1 MIPIINQFK
10 KLQTIFS
17 ISYAS
22 LILLTIFFTISS
34 FLDLISLGLI
44 VPLVSYLID
53 PHKNYEE
60 VLIVKYFISNN
71 NFLIVS
77 SIILIAVFFLKTIVS
92 IINLYLIKKFSL
104 TKYKNLQLKLFKI
117 YQQMGYSSF
126 ITRNKIEYIRNIQEL
141 SKQSTICLEESIKL
155 FSETI
160 VLISILIFLLST
172 QFKSVIILA
181 VILSA
186 NLYFYNLYFK
196 KKLINYGKNQI
207 SKSKLILKIIQNTFD
222 GFKEIL
228 ILNKQ
233 NFFYTNLNRSINEK
247 AKYDLLGSVIGNS
260 PRFLLELIIVIFIIS
275 YFVIFNQYNYNRTQE
290 ILPIIS
296 VFAFAALRIIPS
308 CGVIAKGITSI
319 NYHYHAIDKVYK
331 DINNLTTKKKKIRFD
346 KLRSIEFKNVSFNYP
361 GSKNLIFNK
370 LNFKFTKGKIIG
382 IVGKNG
388 SGKSTL
394 VDLILGLLQPTKGHI
409 LINKKICVVDPS
421 MWIGQISY
429 MPQDNIFLN
438 ESIKTNITMSTD
450 SNNLINGK
458 IYKCLKMSDFLEFVS
473 KLPKKINTTIGENGI
488 SLSGGQHKKLAL
500 SRLFYNNNSMLIMD
514 EATNSLDKDSEKLV
528 TNQIKNLKK
537 NKTIIIISHKKESL
551 KYCDLI
557 FKITNKNLLSIK

>member
-17 ISYAS
+17 ISYSS
-22 LILLTIFFTISS
+22 LILLTIFFTFSS
-34 FLDLISLGLI
+34 FLDLISLSLI

-53 PHKNYEE
+53 PYKNYEE
-60 VLIVKYFISNN
+60 ILIVKYFISNS

-117 YQQMGYSSF
+117 YQQMEYSSF
-126 ITRNKIEYIRNIQEL
+126 ITKNKNEYIRNIQEL

-181 VILSA
+181 VILSL

-196 KKLINYGKNQI
+196 KKLISYGKNQI

-233 NFFYTNLNRSINEK
+233 NFFYANINKSINEK
-247 AKYDLLGSVIGNS
+247 AKYDLLGSVIGSS

-275 YFVIFNQYNYNRTQE
+275 YFIIFNQYNYNRTQE

-308 CGVIAKGITSI
+308 SGVIAKSITSI

-331 DINNLTTKKKKIRFD
+331 DINNLTTKKKK
-346 KLRSIEFKNVSFNYP
+346 
-361 GSKNLIFNK
+361 
-370 LNFKFTKGKIIG
+370 
-382 IVGKNG
+382 
-388 SGKSTL
+388 
-394 VDLILGLLQPTKGHI
+394 
-409 LINKKICVVDPS
+409 
-421 MWIGQISY
+421 
-429 MPQDNIFLN
+429 
-438 ESIKTNITMSTD
+438 
-450 SNNLINGK
+450 
-458 IYKCLKMSDFLEFVS
+458 
-473 KLPKKINTTIGENGI
+473 
-488 SLSGGQHKKLAL
+488 
-500 SRLFYNNNSMLIMD
+500 
-514 EATNSLDKDSEKLV
+514 
-528 TNQIKNLKK
+528 
-537 NKTIIIISHKKESL
+537 
-551 KYCDLI
+551 
-557 FKITNKNLLSIK
+557 

>member
-34 FLDLISLGLI
+34 FLDLISLSLI

-60 VLIVKYFISNN
+60 VLIVKYFISNS

-126 ITRNKIEYIRNIQEL
+126 ITRNKNEYIRNIQEL

-172 QFKSVIILA
+172 QFKSVIILV

-247 AKYDLLGSVIGNS
+247 AKYDLLGSVIGSS

-308 CGVIAKGITSI
+308 SGVIAKSITSI

-382 IVGKNG
+382 IVGRNG

-438 ESIKTNITMSTD
+438 ESIKTNITMSAD

-458 IYKCLKMSDFLEFVS
+458 IYKCLKMSTFLEFVS

-488 SLSGGQHKKLAL
+488 SLSGGQYKKLAL

>member
-1 MIPIINQFK
+1 MLQTANQFK

-17 ISYAS
+17 ISYSS
-22 LILLTIFFTISS
+22 LILLTIFFTFSS
-34 FLDLISLGLI
+34 LLDLISLSLI
-44 VPLVSYLID
+44 VPLVGYLIN
-53 PHKNYEE
+53 PSKVYEE
-60 VLIVKYFISNN
+60 LLIVKYFITDS

-77 SIILIAVFFLKTIVS
+77 TIMLIVVFFLKTIVS

-104 TKYKNLQLKLFKI
+104 TKHKNLQLKLFQI
-117 YQQMGYSSF
+117 YQQMEYSSF
-126 ITRNKIEYIRNIQEL
+126 IKRNKNEYIRNIQEL

-172 QFKSVIILA
+172 QFKSVIILTA
-181 VILSA
+181 ILSA

-196 KKLINYGKNQI
+196 KKLISYGKNQI

-233 NFFYTNLNRSINEK
+233 NFFYTNINKSINEK
-247 AKYDLLGSVIGNS
+247 ARYDLLGSVIGSS

-275 YFVIFNQYNYNRTQE
+275 YFIIFNQYNYNKTQD
-290 ILPIIS
+290 IIPIIS

-308 CGVIAKGITSI
+308 SGVIAKSITSI

-331 DINNLTTKKKKIRFD
+331 DINNLTTKKKRIRFD

-382 IVGKNG
+382 IVGRNG

-394 VDLILGLLQPTKGHI
+394 VDLILGLLKPIKGYI
-409 LINKKICVVDPS
+409 LINKKVCSVDPS

-438 ESIKTNITMSTD
+438 ESIKTNITMNPNS
-450 SNNLINGK
+450 SNYINAK
-458 IYKCLKMSDFLEFVS
+458 IYECLRMSTFLEFVN
-473 KLPKKINTTIGENGI
+473 KLPRKINTIIGENGI
-488 SLSGGQHKKLAL
+488 SLSGGQYKKLAL
-500 SRLFYNNNSMLIMD
+500 SRLFYNNSSMLIMD
-514 EATNSLDKDSEKLV
+514 EATNSLDQDSEKLV
-528 TNQIKNLKK
+528 TNEIKKLKK
-537 NKTIIIISHKKESL
+537 KKTVIIISHKKESL
-551 KYCDLI
+551 RYCDLI
-557 FKITNKNLLSIK
+557 FKITNKKFFRIK